1 MSWDISEIDID
12 KKYIYGV
19 LPKLKKE
26 KEFIFINL
34 NKVAQSENH
43 KTNGQ
48 NNHIG
53 RGRFKLTTCRLEGWR
68 SSVVRV
74 LIIIMIN
81 FYFDD
86 IINDVVVIPRLLVL
100 QQW

>member
-1 MSWDISEIDID
+1 M
-12 KKYIYGV
+12 V

-34 NKVAQSENH
+34 NKVAHSENH

-53 RGRFKLTTCRLEGWR
+53 WGRFKLTTCRLEG
-68 SSVVRV
+68 
-74 LIIIMIN
+74 
-81 FYFDD
+81 
-86 IINDVVVIPRLLVL
+86 
-100 QQW
+100 